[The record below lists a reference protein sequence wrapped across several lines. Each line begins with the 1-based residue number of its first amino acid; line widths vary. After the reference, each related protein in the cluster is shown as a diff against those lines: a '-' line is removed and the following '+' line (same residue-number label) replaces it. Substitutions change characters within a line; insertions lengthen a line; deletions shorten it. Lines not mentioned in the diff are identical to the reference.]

1 MVSAKHKAMRLAD
14 KLRNMPRDE
23 DDLEAAKMLERMALV
38 YDVAVEM
45 VFART
50 DAHSRAAYSE
60 MIDLIK
66 GKQID

>member
-1 MVSAKHKAMRLAD
+1 MRVRGKANRIAAKLD
-14 KLRNMPRDE
+14 TLPRDE
-23 DDLEAAKMLERMALV
+23 DDIEAAKMLRRMAQV
-38 YDVAVEM
+38 YEVAQEM

-50 DAHSRAAYSE
+50 DQQSRAAYSE

>member
-1 MVSAKHKAMRLAD
+1 MSVKGNAFRIAEKLSRL
-14 KLRNMPRDE
+14 PRDE
-23 DDLEAAKMLERMALV
+23 DDLEAAKMLRRMSQV

-50 DAHSRAAYSE
+50 DEHSRAAYSE

-66 GKQID
+66 GKADR

>member
-1 MVSAKHKAMRLAD
+1 MGVLTKANRIAD
-14 KLRNMPRDE
+14 KLLVLPRDE
-23 DDLEAAKMLERMALV
+23 DDIEAAMMLRRLAVV
-38 YDVAVEM
+38 YEAAQEM

-50 DAHSRAAYSE
+50 NEHSKNAYSE